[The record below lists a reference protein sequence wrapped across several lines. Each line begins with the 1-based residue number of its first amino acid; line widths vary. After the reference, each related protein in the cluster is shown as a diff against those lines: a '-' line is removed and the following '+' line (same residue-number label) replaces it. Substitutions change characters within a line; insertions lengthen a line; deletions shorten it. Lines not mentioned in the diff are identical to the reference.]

1 MPQRPT
7 PLTLAEQNASS
18 DDLSLQTLT
27 PLIDFFTP
35 PTSPHTANA
44 PIAANT
50 ARRRSSI
57 RYNTEARDAGLKRR
71 PGHKA
76 RASSDLTGSKNVE
89 AFQNNRQADDTT
101 SEQIEPLDRPP
112 LIRINSD
119 SHSSV
124 VDVPQATGFQPIN
137 FHEPFTN
144 PRELLLRRNY
154 FDDHSE
160 DDRNGDNTESEI
172 SSTTDAQPGWS
183 ECGSRRGSDP
193 EDHTLVLGY
202 GGVHLTLTDE
212 NIRRYEAEAARV
224 EAARHREQEEDLGVQ
239 SIPEE
244 KPSIIPDFAFEYPT
258 IIEPKDPARILKKS
272 DLRKQRSFFFS
283 LVICLNL
290 GALMAAIF
298 VGGTWVFVF
307 ILFIKSKDCL
317 ASLGSA
323 VGLLTKTIYR
333 LFVPLAPVD
342 GKWILTLI
350 PTYSESEEQ
359 VLKTIISL
367 RDNDVGEHKQVMCVI
382 LDGKHR
388 EVKQHMTRVI
398 ANYRRPYVTS
408 KFKVG
413 ELIIDAGFM
422 EDVPVIV
429 LEKVKNSGKKD
440 SLILCHDL
448 FNVMRENAPLYTKLL
463 RKEIWTTLLPTLTG
477 LEDFKRFDM
486 VFCTD
491 ADSTIYKGAVASL
504 ANALARDKKAIAACG
519 LVLVELE
526 PGYTWSRWNLY
537 QQFQVSLAV
546 PPPYFDT
553 FGTTR

>member
-7 PLTLAEQNASS
+7 PLSLAEQNASS
-18 DDLSLQTLT
+18 EDLSLQTLS
-27 PLIDFFTP
+27 PYKDFFTP
-35 PTSPHTANA
+35 PASPQTANA
-44 PIAANT
+44 ANAANI
-50 ARRRSSI
+50 ARRRSFI
-57 RYNTEARDAGLKRR
+57 RYNTDAGLKRR

-89 AFQNNRQADDTT
+89 AFQKNRHADETT
-101 SEQIEPLDRPP
+101 SGQIGPFDRPPDQPP
-112 LIRINSD
+112 LIRLDSDSPD
-119 SHSSV
+119 SHSSA
-124 VDVPQATGFQPIN
+124 VDVPQTTGYQPITFN
-137 FHEPFTN
+137 EPFNN

-154 FDDHSE
+154 FDTHHGDDDGKQDE
-160 DDRNGDNTESEI
+160 DTESEI
-172 SSTTDAQPGWS
+172 SSTLSAHPGWD
-183 ECGSRRGSDP
+183 ENGSRRGSDP
-193 EDHTLVLGY
+193 EDHTLVPNY
-202 GGVHLTLTDE
+202 GGIRLELTDDE
-212 NIRRYEAEAARV
+212 IARYEAEALRF
-224 EAARHREQEEDLGVQ
+224 EAARRLEAAEDLGVQ

-244 KPSIIPDFAFEYPT
+244 KTTIEPDFAFEYPT
-258 IIEPKDPARILKKS
+258 ITEPKDPARILKKS

-283 LVICLNL
+283 IVICLNI

-298 VGGTWVFVF
+298 MGGTWVFVF

-317 ASLGSA
+317 SSIGSA
-323 VGLLTKTIYR
+323 LGLLTKSIYR
-333 LFVPLAPVD
+333 LFVPREPVE

-388 EVKQHMTRVI
+388 DVKQHMTRVI
-398 ANYRRPYVTS
+398 ASFRRPYVTS
-408 KFKVG
+408 KFKIG

-422 EDVPVIV
+422 EDVPVVV

-477 LEDFKRFDM
+477 LAEFQKFDM

-504 ANALARDKKAIAACG
+504 ANAIARDKKAIAACG

-526 PGYTWSRWNLY
+526 PGFAWSRWNLY
-537 QQFQVSLAV
+537 QQFQVS
-546 PPPYFDT
+546 PPPL
-553 FGTTR
+553 